1 MIGIVRFDFFT
12 IVPFVGYGCI
22 GTFGIA
28 ICAFARGIAHDGV
41 RFTADFLV
49 AACTDIPMLIF
60 IILCDVCAMV
70 DSGRKNFSATFT
82 RIGGG
87 ATESMAFFER
97 NGVET
102 VDTGDP
108 MVVFIVFEGRIVVVL
123 DIVAGVFR
131 ATITAYARLSAG
143 GNVGFD
149 ICFCAASLAFFPMA
163 DIVMAYYY
171 IIMNSV
177 LYIWKPTFF
186 TNARIVTIGVV
197 DIHIDRLTTGFTDQ
211 PMLVFVK
218 FPFRTSRVWMINVLR
233 RCFYA
238 ANGAHCWIVAVNL
251 VWLLVK
257 SFTAIDA
264 FIPVVFVVRIVCM
277 TSIVP
282 NVIASV

>member
-1 MIGIVRFDFFT
+1 M
-12 IVPFVGYGCI
+12 
-22 GTFGIA
+22 
-28 ICAFARGIAHDGV
+28 

-49 AACTDIPMLIF
+49 AICANAPVFIF
-60 IILCDVCAMV
+60 IIFYGVCAMMNF
-70 DSGRKNFSATFT
+70 GRRNL
-82 RIGGG
+82 G
-87 ATESMAFFER
+87 AAFAELGRSTIDGVAFFEC
-97 NGVET
+97 NGVEA
-102 VDTGDP
+102 VNAGNP
-108 MVVFIVFEGRIVVVL
+108 VVILIVFEGRIVVVL

-131 ATITAYARLSAG
+131 ATMTAYARLSTG

-197 DIHIDRLTTGFTDQ
+197 DIHIDRLTTVFTDQ

-218 FPFRTSRVWMINVLR
+218 SPFRTSRVWMINVLR

-264 FIPVVFVVRIVCM
+264 FIPVVIVVRIVCM